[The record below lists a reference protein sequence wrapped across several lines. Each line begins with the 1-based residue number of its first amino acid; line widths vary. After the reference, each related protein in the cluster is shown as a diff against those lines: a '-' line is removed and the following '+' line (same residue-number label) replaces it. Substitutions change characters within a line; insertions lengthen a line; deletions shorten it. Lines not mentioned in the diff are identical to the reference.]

1 MPIPL
6 PADDPNPHHHLPN
19 GSGPARQPG
28 APPVIDVEIDMLRPR
43 LELRVRA
50 EKDGVPLVRQAL
62 RALALAT
69 GADPESLQDAELAV
83 TEAAAN
89 AVRHAYRDGEGVF
102 EVSLEARA
110 RDMLAIVRDE
120 GRGMRDAWND
130 HGRTRG
136 GLGLTVIES
145 IARDVE
151 IRSARGE
158 GTEVVMALPG
168 TRYEPLDEEATT
180 SGEIVEQVVRRL
192 VAMAAAQVDVPAARV
207 TEALLA
213 AEMIARHAVH
223 HITGDRVHVR
233 LDYVAG
239 GIDLHVGPLEAG
251 GTAALL
257 SDADVPTLGS
267 VIERFADRVW
277 AVPAPE
283 SPSGV
288 GEQLAARFLAE

>member
-1 MPIPL
+1 MSIPL
-6 PADDPNPHHHLPN
+6 PADEPRVQHHVSN

-28 APPVIDVEIDMLRPR
+28 ARPVIDVEIDTVRPR
-43 LELRVRA
+43 VELRVRA

-69 GADPESLQDAELAV
+69 GAEPDSLQDAELAV

-89 AVRHAYRDGEGVF
+89 AVLHAYRDGEGVF

-120 GRGMRDAWND
+120 GRGMGDAWD
-130 HGRTRG
+130 AHGHAHD
-136 GLGLTVIES
+136 GLGLAVIES
-145 IARDVE
+145 IASDVE
-151 IRSARGE
+151 IRSARDE

-180 SGEIVEQVVRRL
+180 PGEIVEQVVRRL
-192 VAMAAAQVDVPAARV
+192 VALAAAQVDVPTARV
-207 TEALLA
+207 TEVLLA

-223 HITGDRVHVR
+223 HVTVDHVHV
-233 LDYVAG
+233 LIDYVDG
-239 GIDLHVGPLEAG
+239 GIELHVGPLEAG
-251 GTAALL
+251 GTSALL
-257 SDADVPTLGS
+257 DDADVPTLGS
-267 VIERFADRVW
+267 VIERFADKVW

-288 GEQLAARFLAE
+288 GERLAARFMAG